1 MRGPGGAGFERCG
14 IGRDAGAA
22 SREER
27 GRFPVS
33 SRCDIGLGCKP
44 TGSKPSLRDSPSSV
58 MLCMT
63 SSPARGERAR
73 PVFGL
78 AQIVA
83 SREHRSM
90 SPTVAALVLK
100 RFAREQRANAVQAE
114 AIVWRALR
122 DRRCERAKFR
132 RQVAIGNFI
141 VDFVCFENRLIV
153 EIDGPSHE
161 GAERQAKD
169 DERDAWFREQRFQV
183 LRLPN
188 GLVIASTELA
198 VARIRAALG
207 G

>member
-1 MRGPGGAGFERCG
+1 
-14 IGRDAGAA
+14 
-22 SREER
+22 
-27 GRFPVS
+27 
-33 SRCDIGLGCKP
+33 
-44 TGSKPSLRDSPSSV
+44 
-58 MLCMT
+58 
-63 SSPARGERAR
+63 
-73 PVFGL
+73 
-78 AQIVA
+78 
-83 SREHRSM
+83 M

-122 DRRCERAKFR
+122 DRRCEGAKFR
-132 RQVAIGNFI
+132 RQVAIGNSI

-169 DERDAWFREQRFQV
+169 DEWDAWFREQRFQV